1 MGMSETKRVAFVTG
15 ASRGI
20 GRAVAERLARQ
31 GRHVVLVSRT
41 VGPLQDLC
49 SSIEAAGG
57 SASIAPCDVGDGA
70 ALTDAIAETAK
81 KFGRLDIL
89 VNNAGITRDGLLLR
103 MSDEDF
109 DEVIRVNLRSA
120 FVACRAAARPMMGN
134 RWGRIV
140 NISSISG
147 RIGRAAQ
154 VNYCAAKSGL
164 IGMTKAIAKE
174 FATKG
179 ITANVVAPGFIETD
193 MTADLPEAIKEEA
206 RNITPMRR
214 FGQVHEIAAAVA
226 YFASEDAGFV
236 TGEVLAV
243 AGGMGM

>member
-1 MGMSETKRVAFVTG
+1 MSDEKRVAFVTG

-20 GRAVAERLARQ
+20 GRAVAERLARE

-41 VGPLQDLC
+41 AGPLNDLKA
-49 SSIEAAGG
+49 SIESSGG
-57 SASIAPCDVGDGA
+57 SATTVCCDVGDSK
-70 ALTDAIAETAK
+70 ALADAVSDTARSL
-81 KFGRLDIL
+81 GRLDIL

-109 DEVIRVNLRSA
+109 DEVIRVNLKSA
-120 FVACRAAARPMMGN
+120 FVACRAAARPMMSN
-134 RWGRIV
+134 RWGRMV

-147 RIGRAAQ
+147 RVGRASQ

-193 MTADLPEAIKEEA
+193 MTADLPDLVKDEA

-214 FGQVHEIAAAVA
+214 FGQAHEIAAAVA
-226 YFASEDAGFV
+226 YFSAEDAGFV

>member
-1 MGMSETKRVAFVTG
+1 MVMSDVKRVALVTG

-20 GRAVAERLARQ
+20 GRAVADRLARE
-31 GRHVVLVSRT
+31 GRHVVLVSRARA
-41 VGPLQDLC
+41 PLDDAV
-49 SSIEAAGG
+49 AAIRSRGN
-57 SASIAPCDVGDGA
+57 SASAISCDVGDPA
-70 ALTDAIAETAK
+70 ALTEAIGETVRSL
-81 KFGRLDIL
+81 GRLDIL
-89 VNNAGITRDGLLLR
+89 VNNAGITRDGLMLR

-109 DEVIRVNLRSA
+109 DEVIRVNLKSA

-140 NISSISG
+140 NVSSISG

-154 VNYCAAKSGL
+154 VNYCAAKAGL

-206 RNITPMRR
+206 KNITPMRR
-214 FGQVHEIAAAVA
+214 FGQADEIAAAVA
-226 YFASEDAGFV
+226 YFTSEDAGFV

>member
-1 MGMSETKRVAFVTG
+1 MSDEKRVAFITG

-20 GRAVAERLARQ
+20 GRAVAERLARD

-41 VGPLQDLC
+41 PGPLGDLK
-49 SSIEAAGG
+49 SSIAQTGG
-57 SASIAPCDVGDGA
+57 SASTLVCDVGDSK
-70 ALTDAIAETAK
+70 ALAEAVTDTAK
-81 KFGRLDIL
+81 SLGRLDIL

-109 DEVIRVNLRSA
+109 DEVIRVNLKSA
-120 FVACRAAARPMMGN
+120 FVTCRAAARPMMSN
-134 RWGRIV
+134 RWGRMV

-147 RIGRAAQ
+147 RVGRASQ

-193 MTADLPEAIKEEA
+193 MTSDLPDAVKDEA

-214 FGQVHEIAAAVA
+214 FGQAGEIAAAVA
-226 YFASEDAGFV
+226 YFTAEDAGFV

>member
-1 MGMSETKRVAFVTG
+1 MGMSEVKRVAFVTG

-20 GRAVAERLARQ
+20 GRAVAERLARE

-41 VGPLQDLC
+41 AGPLNDLRA
-49 SSIEAAGG
+49 SIEAAGG
-57 SASIAPCDVGDGA
+57 SASTVRCDVGDSA
-70 ALTDAIAETAK
+70 ALTDAIAETARTL
-81 KFGRLDIL
+81 GRLDIL
-89 VNNAGITRDGLLLR
+89 VNNAGITRDGLMLR

-120 FVACRAAARPMMGN
+120 FIACRAAARPMMSN

-214 FGQVHEIAAAVA
+214 FGQVREIAAAVA

>member
-1 MGMSETKRVAFVTG
+1 MGMSDDKRVAFITG

-20 GRAVAERLARQ
+20 GRAVAERLARD

-41 VGPLQDLC
+41 PGPLHELKA
-49 SSIEAAGG
+49 SIEAAGG
-57 SASIAPCDVGDGA
+57 TATTVACDVGDSK
-70 ALTDAIAETAK
+70 ALADAVTETARR
-81 KFGRLDIL
+81 FGRLDIL

-109 DEVIRVNLRSA
+109 DDVIRVNLKSA
-120 FVACRAAARPMMGN
+120 FVTCRAAVRPMMSN

-147 RIGRAAQ
+147 RVGRASQ

-193 MTADLPEAIKEEA
+193 MTADLPEAVKEEA

-214 FGQVHEIAAAVA
+214 FGQTSEIAAAVA
-226 YFASEDAGFV
+226 YFSADDAGFV
-236 TGEVLAV
+236 SGEVLAV

>member
-1 MGMSETKRVAFVTG
+1 MVMNEVKRVALVTG

-20 GRAVAERLARQ
+20 GRAVADRLARE
-31 GRHVVLVSRT
+31 GRHVVLVSRARA
-41 VGPLQDLC
+41 PLDDAV
-49 SSIEAAGG
+49 AAIRSRGN
-57 SASIAPCDVGDGA
+57 SASAISCDVGDPA
-70 ALTDAIAETAK
+70 ALTEAIGETVRSL
-81 KFGRLDIL
+81 GRLDIL
-89 VNNAGITRDGLLLR
+89 VNNAGITRDGLMLR

-109 DEVIRVNLRSA
+109 DEVIRVNLKSA

-140 NISSISG
+140 NVSSISG

-154 VNYCAAKSGL
+154 VNYCAAKAGL

-206 RNITPMRR
+206 KNITPMRR
-214 FGQVHEIAAAVA
+214 FGQADEIAAAVA
-226 YFASEDAGFV
+226 YFTSEEAGFV

>member
-1 MGMSETKRVAFVTG
+1 MSELKRVAFVTG

-20 GRAVAERLARQ
+20 GRAVAERLAQQ
-31 GRHVVLVSRT
+31 GRHVVLVSRAQ
-41 VGPLQDLC
+41 GPLDELQ
-49 SSIEAAGG
+49 AAIAGQGG
-57 SASIAPCDVGDGA
+57 SATTVSCDVGDSE
-70 ALTDAIAETAK
+70 ALTAAIAETART
-81 KFGRLDIL
+81 FGRLDIL

-103 MSDEDF
+103 MTDEDF

-134 RWGRIV
+134 RWGRII

-193 MTADLPEAIKEEA
+193 MTSELPEQIREEA

-214 FGQVHEIAAAVA
+214 FGQVQEIAAAVA

>member
-1 MGMSETKRVAFVTG
+1 MVMSDVKRVALVTG

-20 GRAVAERLARQ
+20 GRAVADRLARE
-31 GRHVVLVSRT
+31 GRHVVLVSRARA
-41 VGPLQDLC
+41 PLD
-49 SSIEAAGG
+49 EAVAAIRSRGN
-57 SASIAPCDVGDGA
+57 SASAISCDVGDPA
-70 ALTDAIAETAK
+70 ALTEAIGETVRSL
-81 KFGRLDIL
+81 GRLDIL
-89 VNNAGITRDGLLLR
+89 VNNAGITRDGLMLR

-109 DEVIRVNLRSA
+109 DEVIRVNLKSA
-120 FVACRAAARPMMGN
+120 FVAC
-134 RWGRIV
+134 
-140 NISSISG
+140 
-147 RIGRAAQ
+147 RAAQ
-154 VNYCAAKSGL
+154 VNYCAAKAGL

-206 RNITPMRR
+206 KNITPMRR
-214 FGQVHEIAAAVA
+214 FGQADEIAAAVA
-226 YFASEDAGFV
+226 YFTSEDAGFV

>member
-1 MGMSETKRVAFVTG
+1 MVMSDVKRVALVTG

-20 GRAVAERLARQ
+20 GRAVADRLARE
-31 GRHVVLVSRT
+31 GRHVVLVSRARA
-41 VGPLQDLC
+41 PLD
-49 SSIEAAGG
+49 EAVAAIRSRGN
-57 SASIAPCDVGDGA
+57 SASAISCDVGDPA
-70 ALTDAIAETAK
+70 ALTEAIGETVRSL
-81 KFGRLDIL
+81 GRLDIL
-89 VNNAGITRDGLLLR
+89 VNNAGITRDGLMLR

-109 DEVIRVNLRSA
+109 DEVIRVNLKSA

-140 NISSISG
+140 NVSSISG

-154 VNYCAAKSGL
+154 VNYCAAKAGL

-206 RNITPMRR
+206 KNITPMRR
-214 FGQVHEIAAAVA
+214 FGQADEIAAAVA
-226 YFASEDAGFV
+226 YFTSEEAGFV

>member
-1 MGMSETKRVAFVTG
+1 MGMSEVKRVAFVTG

-20 GRAVAERLARQ
+20 GRAVAERLARE

-41 VGPLQDLC
+41 AGPLNDLRA
-49 SSIEAAGG
+49 SIQAAGG
-57 SASIAPCDVGDGA
+57 SASTVCCDVGDSA
-70 ALTDAIAETAK
+70 ALTDAIAETARTL
-81 KFGRLDIL
+81 GRLDIL
-89 VNNAGITRDGLLLR
+89 VNNAGITRDGLMLR

-120 FVACRAAARPMMGN
+120 FIACRAAARPMMSN

-206 RNITPMRR
+206 KNITPMRR
-214 FGQVHEIAAAVA
+214 FGQVREIAAAVA

>member
-1 MGMSETKRVAFVTG
+1 MVMSDVKRVALVTG

-20 GRAVAERLARQ
+20 GRAVADRLARE
-31 GRHVVLVSRT
+31 GRHVVLVSRARA
-41 VGPLQDLC
+41 PLD
-49 SSIEAAGG
+49 EAVAAIRSRGN
-57 SASIAPCDVGDGA
+57 SASAISCDVGDPA
-70 ALTDAIAETAK
+70 ALTEAIGETVRSL
-81 KFGRLDIL
+81 GRLDIL
-89 VNNAGITRDGLLLR
+89 VNNAGITRDGLMLR

-109 DEVIRVNLRSA
+109 DEVIRVNLKSA

-140 NISSISG
+140 NVSSISG

-154 VNYCAAKSGL
+154 VNYCAAKAGL

-206 RNITPMRR
+206 KNITPMRR
-214 FGQVHEIAAAVA
+214 FGQADEIAAAVA
-226 YFASEDAGFV
+226 YFTSEDAGFV

>member
-1 MGMSETKRVAFVTG
+1 MVMSDVKRVALVTG

-20 GRAVAERLARQ
+20 GRAVADRLARE
-31 GRHVVLVSRT
+31 GRHVVLVSRARA
-41 VGPLQDLC
+41 PLDDAV
-49 SSIEAAGG
+49 AAIRSRGN
-57 SASIAPCDVGDGA
+57 SASAISCDVGDPA
-70 ALTDAIAETAK
+70 ALTEAIGETVRSL
-81 KFGRLDIL
+81 GRLDIL
-89 VNNAGITRDGLLLR
+89 VNNAGITRDGLMLR
-103 MSDEDF
+103 MSDDDF
-109 DEVIRVNLRSA
+109 DEVIRVNLKSA
-120 FVACRAAARPMMGN
+120 FVACRAAARPMMSN

-140 NISSISG
+140 NVSSISG

-154 VNYCAAKSGL
+154 VNYCAAKAGL

-206 RNITPMRR
+206 KNITPMRR
-214 FGQVHEIAAAVA
+214 FGQADEIAAAVA
-226 YFASEDAGFV
+226 YFTSEEAGFV

>member
-1 MGMSETKRVAFVTG
+1 MSDEKRVAFITG

-20 GRAVAERLARQ
+20 GRAVAERLARD

-41 VGPLQDLC
+41 PGPLGDLK
-49 SSIEAAGG
+49 SSIEQAGG
-57 SASIAPCDVGDGA
+57 SASTVVCDVGDSK
-70 ALTDAIAETAK
+70 ALAEAVTDTAK
-81 KFGRLDIL
+81 SLGRLDIL

-103 MSDEDF
+103 MSDDDF
-109 DEVIRVNLRSA
+109 DEVIRVNLKSA
-120 FVACRAAARPMMGN
+120 FVSCRAAARPMMSN
-134 RWGRIV
+134 RWGRMV

-147 RIGRAAQ
+147 RVGRASQ

-193 MTADLPEAIKEEA
+193 MTSDLPDAVKDEA

-214 FGQVHEIAAAVA
+214 FGQVGEIAAAVA
-226 YFASEDAGFV
+226 YFTAEDAGFV

>member
-1 MGMSETKRVAFVTG
+1 MVMSDVKRVALVTG

-20 GRAVAERLARQ
+20 GRAVADRLARE
-31 GRHVVLVSRT
+31 GRHVVLVSRARA
-41 VGPLQDLC
+41 PLDDAV
-49 SSIEAAGG
+49 AAIRSRGN
-57 SASIAPCDVGDGA
+57 SASAISCDVGDPA
-70 ALTDAIAETAK
+70 ALTEAIGETVRSL
-81 KFGRLDIL
+81 GRLDIL
-89 VNNAGITRDGLLLR
+89 VNNAGITRDGLMLR

-109 DEVIRVNLRSA
+109 DEVIRVNLKSA

-140 NISSISG
+140 NVSSISG

-154 VNYCAAKSGL
+154 VNYCAAKAGL

-206 RNITPMRR
+206 KNITPMRR
-214 FGQVHEIAAAVA
+214 FGQADEIAAAVA
-226 YFASEDAGFV
+226 YFTSEEAGFV